1 MNNSFRGTAGV
12 QKGLGM
18 VGEVVHELLADGG
31 LLPPGG
37 VGEEGAHGLPVGL
50 ELLRNRAQPGWKERT
65 ELTPWA

>member
-1 MNNSFRGTAGV
+1 
-12 QKGLGM
+12 M
-18 VGEVVHELLADGG
+18 VGEVVHELLADSG

-50 ELLRNRAQPGWKERT
+50 ELLRNRAHPGWKERT